1 MTDSSDAF
9 DSPSFAGS
17 AGAARRG
24 ARDGASTG
32 PGRDAPAG
40 TGSAT
45 HGKRVD
51 GDRAG
56 TGSAAGR
63 EAGGTVLGARGVG
76 KRVSGPE
83 EELTILHEVDMSVER
98 GEAVAIVGPSGSGK
112 STLLGIL
119 AGLDMPSEGTVS
131 LLGED
136 LAALDEDGRARLRA
150 GKVGFVFQNFQLL
163 PGLSALE
170 NVMLP
175 IELTGGEDAAD
186 RARAMLG
193 DVGLGHRAGHHPLQL
208 SGGEQQRVALARA
221 FVSQPALL
229 FADEPTGNLDSDTG
243 SKVVEL
249 MFSLRERLGSAL
261 VLVTHDDTLAARC
274 DRRLRMDGGRLE
286 TL

>member
-17 AGAARRG
+17 AGEARRSTREG
-24 ARDGASTG
+24 VPNGAGRDAPTGAAPVARDGARAS
-32 PGRDAPAG
+32 
-40 TGSAT
+40 
-45 HGKRVD
+45 

-56 TGSAAGR
+56 AGFA
-63 EAGGTVLGARGVG
+63 AGGTVLGARGVG

-83 EELTILHEVDMSVER
+83 EELTILHDVDMSVER

-131 LLGED
+131 LLGEE

-175 IELTGGEDAAD
+175 IELTGGEDAAG

-243 SKVVEL
+243 AKVVEL

-286 TL
+286 AL